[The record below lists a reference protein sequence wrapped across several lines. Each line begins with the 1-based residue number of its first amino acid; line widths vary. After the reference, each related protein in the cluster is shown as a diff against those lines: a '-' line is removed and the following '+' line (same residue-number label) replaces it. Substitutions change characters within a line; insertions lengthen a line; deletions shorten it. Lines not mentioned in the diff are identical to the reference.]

1 MHTEYSEVANELK
14 YHVSKGLCYLW
25 ARQSGEEAEGGET
38 EIMSVVELW
47 LGKRW
52 AQLTSYLPLVLNT
65 LPAATKC
72 PSLGVCQGCQN
83 KADGPRGPAQLF
95 SRTY

>member
-38 EIMSVVELW
+38 EIMSVGGALAGKA
-47 LGKRW
+47 LGS
-52 AQLTSYLPLVLNT
+52 AHSLS
-65 LPAATKC
+65 ATCAKHIA
-72 PSLGVCQGCQN
+72 S
-83 KADGPRGPAQLF
+83 
-95 SRTY
+95 SH

>member
-1 MHTEYSEVANELK
+1 MHTEYSEVANELR
-14 YHVSKGLCYLW
+14 YHVSKGLCCIW

-38 EIMSVVELW
+38 DNEQ
-47 LGKRW
+47 RW
-52 AQLTSYLPLVLNT
+52 SSGWESARLNCTPYLPLVLNT

-83 KADGPRGPAQLF
+83 KADGSRGPAQLF
-95 SRTY
+95 S